1 MNKYF
6 EIKNLKV
13 NHKTFEGVRTVL
25 DIDYLGIDKGETYG
39 LVGESG
45 SGKTVLALTIQKLLS
60 TPPGVIESGEIWLDG
75 ENLMAKSE
83 REMRNIRGKKIAMI
97 FQDPM
102 STLNPVFTVG
112 YQMIKVI
119 VKNQGLHPKEAH
131 KKAVEMIATVKLP
144 DPEEILEKYP
154 HELSGGQRQRI
165 IIALALCCGAEFM
178 IADEPTRNL
187 DVTIQ
192 AGILKLIDELR
203 KTFGITVLYIAN
215 NLGLVSATCERMGV
229 LQNGVVVEQGDVE
242 ALLKNPQNSYTKI
255 LLDAIT
261 PNQNRSGEREAK
273 TAEGGE
279 AAAKAGDGETEAECL
294 LQVSHLKKHFP
305 VKSEFKNVKNL
316 TVKAVDDVSFS
327 INKGEILGV
336 VGESGC
342 GKSTLVNTILLLHK
356 PTDGQVLFNGEDIFS
371 LSKED
376 LRKARKNVQIVF
388 QDPFWSLNP
397 RWLVKDIIGEPLKV
411 HEKLTADEYLTKVQ
425 TLMETVG
432 LHPDD
437 AFKYPHEFSGG
448 QRQRIAIARAL
459 SVSPKLVVLDEPTS
473 AIDVVS
479 QSQVL
484 KMLDQLKKE
493 MKLTY
498 IMISHDLSVVN
509 YMSDKIIVM
518 YLGKIVEFGSSQKI
532 FSDPKHPYT
541 IALFNAIPKLDTGS
555 VDNLAVIK
563 GEIPSA
569 INPPKGCRFHPRCES
584 CMEIC
589 TAEEP
594 VSREVDG
601 RIVACHLFNDIA

>member
-1 MNKYF
+1 MGKYF

-13 NHKTFEGVRTVL
+13 NHKTFEGARNVL
-25 DIDYLGIDKGETYG
+25 DIGYIGIDRGETYG

-45 SGKTVLALTIQKLLS
+45 SGKTVLALTIQRLLS
-60 TPPGVIESGEIWLDG
+60 TPPGEIVSGEIWLDG
-75 ENLMAKSE
+75 QNLMAKSE
-83 REMRNIRGKKIAMI
+83 KEMRSIRGKKIAMI

-112 YQMIKVI
+112 YQMIRVI
-119 VKNQGLHPKEAH
+119 MKNQGSNEKESR
-131 KKAVEMIATVKLP
+131 KKAVEMISTVKLP
-144 DPEEILEKYP
+144 DPEEIMEKYP

-165 IIALALCCGAEFM
+165 IIALALCCGAELM

-203 KTFGITVLYIAN
+203 KNLGITVLYIAN
-215 NLGLVSATCERMGV
+215 NLGLVSATCKRMGV
-229 LQNGVVVEQGDVE
+229 LQNGVVVEQGYVAD
-242 ALLKNPQNSYTKI
+242 LLKNPENPYTKI
-255 LLDAIT
+255 LLDAVT
-261 PNQNRSGEREAK
+261 PNRNRGEEKNPAEEA
-273 TAEGGE
+273 GS
-279 AAAKAGDGETEAECL
+279 L
-294 LQVSHLKKHFP
+294 LQVNHLKKYFP
-305 VKSEFKNVKNL
+305 VKSEFRSIKGL
-316 TVKAVDDVSFS
+316 TVKAVDDVSFT

-356 PTDGQVLFNGEDIFS
+356 PTEGQVLFNGDDIFS
-371 LSKED
+371 LSKSE

-397 RWLVKDIIGEPLKV
+397 RWLVRDIIGEPLKV
-411 HEKLTADEYLTKVQ
+411 HEKLSADEYLTRVQ
-425 TLMETVG
+425 NLMETVG

-479 QSQVL
+479 QAQVL
-484 KMLDQLKKE
+484 KMLDKLKHE
-493 MKLTY
+493 LKLTY

-518 YLGKIVEFGSSQKI
+518 YLGKIVEFGSSDKV
-532 FSDPKHPYT
+532 FSSPKHPYT
-541 IALFNAIPKLDTGS
+541 IALFNAIPKPDTGS
-555 VDNLAVIK
+555 VDNLAVIR

-569 INPPKGCRFHPRCES
+569 INPPPGCRFHPRCES

-589 TAEEP
+589 RTEDPE
-594 VSREVDG
+594 SREIEG
-601 RIVACHLFNDIA
+601 RIVACHLF